1 MPMEARQSTPTRGT
15 GTGETREAGLR
26 VVLLSTVYP
35 SAALPLHGLF
45 VQRRLDSVPGLAGAR
60 VVAPTPWFPLAS
72 SPRRGFRPRLPRR
85 EVVAGRAVEHPRFL
99 SVPRFAKAM
108 DGPSLFLRLL
118 PLLRRLHRSEPI
130 DVLDVHFVYPEGFAA
145 VLLGRALNVPVVLTL
160 RGVLGQLGGF
170 RVRRAEAAFALR
182 RAERV
187 VALSDSLR
195 AMAAALGRPAR
206 SIAVIPNAVDGD
218 VFTLLERADA
228 RRRLGL
234 AGPGPRLLFVGTP
247 SPRKGIE
254 RVLDALP
261 ALAERWPAIELL
273 VVGGPGAERSSPQ
286 GLRRYAARLGVADR
300 LVLAGPHPPGEL
312 APWYSAA
319 DAFVLPSRLEGSP
332 NAVLEALACGT
343 PVVATPV
350 GEIPEV
356 LADSGGG
363 VLAPREGDGNLAP
376 AIAAALDRDW
386 DRAALRWW
394 ALRRRWADVGEAVRE
409 QLRGAVRDH
418 AARRGRADAAAVAPE
433 AAR

>member
-1 MPMEARQSTPTRGT
+1 MAMEPREQTAGRA
-15 GTGETREAGLR
+15 TGETREAGLR

-35 SAALPLHGLF
+35 SAALPFHGLF
-45 VQRRLDSVPGLAGAR
+45 VQRRLDSVAGLAGAR
-60 VVAPTPWFPLAS
+60 VVAPAPWFPLAS
-72 SPRRGFRPRLPRR
+72 SPRRGFRPRLPSR
-85 EVVAGRAVEHPRFL
+85 EDVAGRAVEHPRFL
-99 SVPRFAKAM
+99 SVPRFGKAL

-118 PLLRRLHRSEPI
+118 PLLRRLHREEPI
-130 DVLDVHFVYPEGFAA
+130 DVLDAHFVYPEGFAA
-145 VLLGRALNVPVVLTL
+145 VLLGRALEVPVVLTL

-187 VALSDSLR
+187 VALSESLR
-195 AMAAALGRPAR
+195 AMAVELGRPAHR
-206 SIAVIPNAVDGD
+206 IAVIPNAVDGE
-218 VFTLLERADA
+218 VFTPLDRAEA

-261 ALAERWPAIELL
+261 ALAGRWPTIELMM
-273 VVGGPGAERSSPQ
+273 VGGPGAERSSPHA
-286 GLRRYAARLGVADR
+286 LRRRAERLGVAER
-300 LVLAGPHPPGEL
+300 LVFAGPRPPEEL
-312 APWYSAA
+312 AAWYSAA

-356 LADSGGG
+356 LAASGGG
-363 VLAPREGDGNLAP
+363 VLAPLEGDGDLAP
-376 AIAAALDRDW
+376 AVAAALGRDW
-386 DRAALRWW
+386 DRGALRSW
-394 ALRRRWADVGEAVRE
+394 ALRRRWADVGEAVLE
-409 QLRGAVRDH
+409 QLRGATRDH
-418 AARRGRADAAAVAPE
+418 AERRGRAGAATVAPE
-433 AAR
+433 VAR